1 MTDKNGKEIVT
12 GDIVRITGAYF
23 KTDNSLYFVERSP
36 GDLNWNGDIY
46 SLRKIGK
53 KGKVSTAKYNICFWP
68 LVSTVNSR
76 EKTILANEWNREHA
90 EIEIVEDVPLQEV
103 KKHFENESAEAQA
116 GIEWEQRRCYGDYES
131 PQLKEGKQQKAFLDG
146 IVMRIAG
153 RMQ

>member
-53 KGKVSTAKYNICFWP
+53 KGKVRTRSF
-68 LVSTVNSR
+68 
-76 EKTILANEWNREHA
+76 
-90 EIEIVEDVPLQEV
+90 
-103 KKHFENESAEAQA
+103 
-116 GIEWEQRRCYGDYES
+116 
-131 PQLKEGKQQKAFLDG
+131 
-146 IVMRIAG
+146 
-153 RMQ
+153 